1 MKGGNDMA
9 WCTIADVLRITQVSV
24 EQENIEAAQ
33 ALIEAFAD
41 TTEES
46 SDAGLISSKNLRY
59 LKLAVAYQA
68 AWLTQH
74 PDAYTTLDVRSVTTD
89 GMSWTVDNPQAGV
102 LAPLARMMIRRLS
115 WMRNRSVYIRRGNR
129 ATNYVPPT
137 LNTTNAD
144 LDDLRSDWR
153 PLDC

>member
-1 MKGGNDMA
+1 MEMA
-9 WCTIADVLRITQVSV
+9 WCTVSDVSSFTGITVS
-24 EQENIEAAQ
+24 QGNIDAAQ

-41 TTEES
+41 TTEDAS
-46 SDAGLISSKNLRY
+46 NAGLISSKNLRL

-68 AWLTQH
+68 AWLTEH

-115 WMRNRSVYIRRGNR
+115 WMRNRSIYIRSAADRKAG
-129 ATNYVPPT
+129 YVPPT
-137 LNTTNAD
+137 LNTADAD
-144 LDDLRSDWR
+144 LDDYRTDWR

>member
-1 MKGGNDMA
+1 MVMKMA
-9 WCTIADVLRITQVSV
+9 WVTPEEVQARTEIAVTQSKVD
-24 EQENIEAAQ
+24 AAQ
-33 ALIEAFAD
+33 FLVELYAD

-46 SDAGLISSKNLRY
+46 SDAGLISEKNLRL

-68 AWLTQH
+68 AWMTQH

-102 LAPLARMMIRRLS
+102 LAPLAKASIGRLS
-115 WMRNRSVYIRRGNR
+115 WKRNRSIYVRSAADRQAG
-129 ATNYVPPT
+129 YVPPT
-137 LNTTNAD
+137 LNTTNAE
-144 LDDLRSDWR
+144 LDDYLPGWR